1 MTRPAKTKKSVAS
14 KKRDTEALIDALAK
28 RGELNPKHRRDF
40 DQMLD
45 DVAPP
50 ATKKK

>member
-1 MTRPAKTKKSVAS
+1 MKPKRKLKKTKSQ
-14 KKRDTEALIDALAK
+14 TERLIADLAK
-28 RGELNPKHRRDF
+28 RGELNPQHRRDF

-50 ATKKK
+50 APKKK